1 MAVASVTSPRA
12 ALLVAVLL
20 LVPLLV
26 TLDLMSGA
34 VQNSQ
39 TLSRLFIPLLLFSV
53 VGLGVLLVLIVANLV
68 DLVRQYRRR
77 VPGARLTARLVVIF
91 AALALPPVLV
101 VHHYS
106 TDFLRHGIE
115 SWFDVQIDEAME
127 QVLELSRSSLNLQLR
142 DQLRATER
150 LLPSLPEAA
159 DVPSLAVRVAELRRQ
174 SGATELT
181 LLNQDGIVVVSS
193 NVNPVAVIPDVP
205 PDAVMQQVRN
215 SGSYVGTMA
224 YGEDRAPH
232 VRAVAAD
239 RIGRRFFLQALVPAS
254 THLQELGER
263 VQDAYVRYREL
274 AYLRESLMFS
284 FSLTLLLVLL
294 FSFFAALWTA
304 FYSARRLVAPIRDIA
319 EGTRAVAE
327 GDFDTQLPEPRIQD
341 EMASLVGSFNAMTR
355 RLGQAREATEA
366 SRRELEAQREY
377 LETVLGRLSSGVMT
391 VDDQQRLRT
400 ANPAARQI
408 LRVDL
413 DGYLG
418 GPFAALAQGSPQLA
432 QFAETVAAPLRDA
445 AAEWREEITLYGG
458 EGRQVLLCRVSPLPA
473 AGGGHVLV
481 FDDVTTLVKAQRD
494 AAWGEVARRLAHE
507 IKNPLT
513 PIQLSAERL
522 RRKFLKT
529 MPADDAGILDRATH
543 TIVQQVEA
551 MKEMVNAF
559 SDYAKPS
566 QLHRSPL
573 ALDQLVGDVMELY
586 RAAPSAVSVTMVLN
600 AQGARVEADPIRL
613 RQVLHNLIKNAVEA
627 VADRP
632 DGEVMVRTAL
642 IPDEECPLAEIQV
655 LDNGGGFDEANLGQ
669 IFEPYVTT
677 KTRGTGLGLAI
688 VKKIVEEHGGTIGAA
703 NRPEGGGC
711 MTLRLPACG
720 VATAAPSPPAPQS
733 TTEEAA
739 SHDRALRSG
748 SG

>member
-1 MAVASVTSPRA
+1 MAVASVTRPRT
-12 ALLVAVLL
+12 ALLVALLL

-26 TLDLMSGA
+26 TLDLMSSA
-34 VQNSQ
+34 VQNST

-53 VGLGVLLVLIVANLV
+53 LGLAVLLVLVVANLV
-68 DLVRQYRRR
+68 ELVKQYRRR

-150 LLPSLPEAA
+150 LLPSLPDAT
-159 DVPSLAVRVAELRRQ
+159 DIPTLAVRVAELRRQ

-181 LLNQDGIVVVSS
+181 LLNPEGIVIVSS
-193 NVNPVAVIPDVP
+193 NVNPGVVVPEVP
-205 PDAVMQQVRN
+205 PDAVLQQVRD
-215 SGSYVGTMA
+215 SGSYVGTMV
-224 YGEDRAPH
+224 YGEDGAPH
-232 VRAVAAD
+232 VRAVAGERLA
-239 RIGRRFFLQALVPAS
+239 RRFILHALFPAS
-254 THLQELGER
+254 THLQELGEH

-284 FSLTLLLVLL
+284 FSLTLFLVLL

-355 RLGQAREATEA
+355 RLAQARAATEA

-391 VDDQQRLRT
+391 IDDQQGLRT

-413 DGYLG
+413 DRYLA
-418 GPFAALAQGSPQLA
+418 GPFAALGQASPQLA
-432 QFAETVAAPLRDA
+432 QFVETLAAPLRNTS
-445 AAEWREEITLYGG
+445 AEWREEITLYGG
-458 EGRQVLLCRVSPLPA
+458 EGRQVLLCRISPLPA
-473 AGGGHVLV
+473 ADGGHVLV

-529 MPADDAGILDRATH
+529 MRGDDASVLDRATH

-573 ALDQLVGDVMELY
+573 DINQLVADVMELY
-586 RAAPSAVSVTMVLN
+586 RAAPGAVAVSVDLG
-600 AQGARVEADPIRL
+600 AAGARVEADPTRL
-613 RQVLHNLIKNAVEA
+613 RQVLHNLVKNALEA

-632 DGEVMVRTAL
+632 AGEVLVRTAV
-642 IPDEECPLAEIQV
+642 IANDECPLAEIQV

-688 VKKIVEEHGGTIGAA
+688 VKKIVEEHGGIIWAA
-703 NRPEGGGC
+703 NRPEGGGG
-711 MTLRLPACG
+711 MTLRLPICG
-720 VATAAPSPPAPQS
+720 LAAAAPSPPAPQP
-733 TTEEAA
+733 TPEERAR
-739 SHDRALRSG
+739 HDRALRSG
-748 SG
+748 SR

>member
-1 MAVASVTSPRA
+1 
-12 ALLVAVLL
+12 
-20 LVPLLV
+20 
-26 TLDLMSGA
+26 
-34 VQNSQ
+34 
-39 TLSRLFIPLLLFSV
+39 
-53 VGLGVLLVLIVANLV
+53 VLIVANLV
-68 DLVRQYRRR
+68 ELVRQYRRR
-77 VPGARLTARLVVIF
+77 LPGARLTARLVVVF

-159 DVPSLAVRVAELRRQ
+159 DVPTLALWVAELRRQ

-193 NVNPVAVIPDVP
+193 NLNPVAVIPDVP
-205 PDAVMQQVRN
+205 PEAIMQQVRG
-215 SGSYVGTMA
+215 SGSYVGTMV
-224 YGEDRAPH
+224 YGEDRVPH

-239 RIGRRFFLQALVPAS
+239 KIGRRFFLQALFPAS
-254 THLQELGER
+254 TNLQELGER

-355 RLGQAREATEA
+355 RLAQTRETAEA
-366 SRRELEAQREY
+366 SRREVEAQRAY

-418 GPFAALAQGSPQLA
+418 GPFAVLGQASPQLA
-432 QFAETVAAPLRDA
+432 QFADTLAVPLRDTRS
-445 AAEWREEITLYGG
+445 EWREEITLYGG
-458 EGRQVLLCRVSPLPA
+458 EGRQVLLCRISPLPA
-473 AGGGHVLV
+473 VEGGHVLV

-529 MPADDAGILDRATH
+529 MPTDDAGILDRATH

-573 ALDQLVGDVMELY
+573 DLDQLVADVMELY
-586 RAAPSAVSVTMVLN
+586 RNAPGAVEVRVALDG
-600 AQGARVEADPIRL
+600 QGARVEADPVRL
-613 RQVLHNLIKNAVEA
+613 RQVLHNLLKNAVEA

-632 DGEVMVRTAL
+632 GGEVWVRTAL
-642 IPDEECPLAEIQV
+642 VANDDCPLAEIQV

-688 VKKIVEEHGGTIGAA
+688 VKKIVEEHGGIIWAA
-703 NRPEGGGC
+703 NRPDGGGC
-711 MTLRLPACG
+711 MTLRLPACA
-720 VATAAPSPPAPQS
+720 VAATPPARQPIP
-733 TTEEAA
+733 EETA

>member
-1 MAVASVTSPRA
+1 MAVASVTRPRA
-12 ALLVAVLL
+12 ALLVALLL

-34 VQNSQ
+34 VQNST

-53 VGLGVLLVLIVANLV
+53 VGLGVLVVLIVANLV

-91 AALALPPVLV
+91 AALALPPALV

-150 LLPSLPEAA
+150 LLPSLPEAG

-193 NVNPVAVIPDVP
+193 NVNPVAVIPEVP
-205 PDAVMQQVRN
+205 PDAVMQQVRD
-215 SGSYVGTMA
+215 SGSFVGTMA

-239 RIGRRFFLQALVPAS
+239 KIGRRFFLQALFPAS

-355 RLGQAREATEA
+355 RLAQARAATEA

-413 DGYLG
+413 DAYLG
-418 GPFAALAQGSPQLA
+418 GPFAALGQASPQLA
-432 QFAETVAAPLRDA
+432 QFAETLAAPLCDA
-445 AAEWREEITLYGG
+445 ATEWREEITLYGG
-458 EGRQVLLCRVSPLPA
+458 EGRQVLLCRISPLPA
-473 AGGGHVLV
+473 TEGGHVVV

-522 RRKFLKT
+522 RRKFLKA
-529 MPADDAGILDRATH
+529 MPPDEAGILDRATH

-573 ALDQLVGDVMELY
+573 DLDQLVADVMELY
-586 RAAPSAVSVTMVLN
+586 RAAPSAVSVTMSLG

-613 RQVLHNLIKNAVEA
+613 RQVLHNLVKNALEA

-632 DGEVMVRTAL
+632 AGEVTVRTAL
-642 IPDEECPLAEIQV
+642 LPDPECPLTEVQV

-733 TTEEAA
+733 KTEEAP
-739 SHDRALRSG
+739 SHDRAVRSG

>member
-1 MAVASVTSPRA
+1 LTRPRT
-12 ALLVAVLL
+12 ALLVALLL

-26 TLDLMSGA
+26 TLDLMSSA
-34 VQNSQ
+34 VQNST

-53 VGLGVLLVLIVANLV
+53 AGLGVLLVLIVANLV
-68 DLVRQYRRR
+68 QLVKQYRRR
-77 VPGARLTARLVVIF
+77 EPGARLTARLVVIF

-150 LLPSLPEAA
+150 LLPSLPDAA
-159 DVPSLAVRVAELRRQ
+159 DVPTLAVRVAELRRQ

-181 LLNQDGIVVVSS
+181 LLNPDGIVIVSS

-205 PDAVMQQVRN
+205 PDAVLQQVKER
-215 SGSYVGTMA
+215 GSYVGTMA
-224 YGEDRAPH
+224 YGEDQAPH
-232 VRAVAAD
+232 VRAVAGD
-239 RIGRRFFLQALVPAS
+239 RIARRFILQGLFPAS

-319 EGTRAVAE
+319 EGTRLVAE

-355 RLGQAREATEA
+355 RLAQARAATEA
-366 SRRELEAQREY
+366 SRHELEAQREY

-408 LRVDL
+408 LRVEL

-418 GPFAALAQGSPQLA
+418 GPFAALGQASPQLG
-432 QFAETVAAPLRDA
+432 QFVETLAEPLRDTK
-445 AAEWREEITLYGG
+445 AEWREEITLYGG
-458 EGRQVLLCRVSPLPA
+458 EGRQALLCRVSPLPA
-473 AGGGHVLV
+473 VDGGHVLV

-529 MPADDAGILDRATH
+529 MPGEDAGILDRATH

-573 ALDQLVGDVMELY
+573 NLDQLVADVMELY
-586 RAAPSAVSVTMVLN
+586 RAAPSAVSVNVALGDT
-600 AQGARVEADPIRL
+600 GARVEVDPIRL
-613 RQVLHNLIKNAVEA
+613 RQVLHNLVKNALEA

-632 DGEVMVRTAL
+632 GGEVLVRTAL
-642 IPDEECPLAEIQV
+642 IANDERPLAEIQV

-688 VKKIVEEHGGTIGAA
+688 VKKIVEEHGGIIWAA

-711 MTLRLPACG
+711 MTLRLPVCSIAP
-720 VATAAPSPPAPQS
+720 AAQSQPAQQP
-733 TTEEAA
+733 TPEDRA
-739 SHDRALRSG
+739 SHDRAVRTG

>member
-1 MAVASVTSPRA
+1 MALAPVTRPRT

-34 VQNSQ
+34 VQNSA

-53 VGLGVLLVLIVANLV
+53 FGLALLLVLIVANLV
-68 DLVRQYRRR
+68 ELVRQYRRR
-77 VPGARLTARLVVIF
+77 APGARLTARLVIVF
-91 AALALPPVLV
+91 ATIALPPVLV

-142 DQLRATER
+142 DQLRVTER
-150 LLPSLPEAA
+150 LLPSLPDSTE
-159 DVPSLAVRVAELRRQ
+159 VPVLAVRLAELRRL

-181 LLNQDGIVVVSS
+181 LLDQDGIVLASS
-193 NVNPVAVIPDVP
+193 NANPVVVIPELP
-205 PDAVMQQVRN
+205 PEAVLQQAREKGN
-215 SGSYVGTMA
+215 YVGTA
-224 YGEDRAPH
+224 IYGEDGAPH
-232 VRAVAAD
+232 VRAVAVEK
-239 RIGRRFFLQALVPAS
+239 IGRRFILQGLFPAS
-254 THLQELGER
+254 TYLQELGER

-274 AYLRESLMFS
+274 AYLRDSVMFS
-284 FSLTLLLVLL
+284 FSLTLFLVLL

-327 GDFDTQLPEPRIQD
+327 GDFDTQLPEPRTQD
-341 EMASLVGSFNAMTR
+341 ELAQLVGSFNAMTR
-355 RLGQAREATEA
+355 RLAQARATTEA
-366 SRRELEAQREY
+366 SRLELEAQRAY

-400 ANPAARQI
+400 ANPAAHQI
-408 LRVDL
+408 LRVDPEA
-413 DGYLG
+413 YLG
-418 GPFAALAQGSPQLA
+418 EPFAALGRESPQLA
-432 QFAETVAAPLRDA
+432 QFVDTLAGPIADGGG
-445 AAEWREEITLYGG
+445 EWREEITLYGG

-473 AGGGHVLV
+473 GEGGHVLV

-529 MPADDAGILDRATH
+529 MPGDEAGVLDRATH

-566 QLHRSPL
+566 QLQRSPL
-573 ALDQLVGDVMELY
+573 AVDQLVVDVMELY
-586 RAAPSAVSVTMVLN
+586 RAAPGAVSVLV
-600 AQGARVEADPIRL
+600 QPGAPGTLVEADPVRL
-613 RQVLHNLIKNAVEA
+613 RQVLHNLVKNALEA
-627 VADRP
+627 VADRAQ
-632 DGEVMVRTAL
+632 GEVEVRTRL
-642 IPDEECPLAEIQV
+642 VEVGECPLAEIQV
-655 LDNGGGFDEANLGQ
+655 LDNGSGFDEANLGQ

-688 VKKIVEEHGGTIGAA
+688 VKKIVEEHGGIIWAA
-703 NRPEGGGC
+703 NRPGGGGC
-711 MTLRLPACG
+711 MTLRLPAC
-720 VATAAPSPPAPQS
+720 AASTAAHPATQPPA
-733 TTEEAA
+733 EESA
-739 SHDRALRSG
+739 SHERAVRSR
-748 SG
+748 SR